1 MDGDKFDQSHRA
13 SERNPR
19 LSSALRRGSHAPDMK
34 SFSRSVLPCKTH
46 RCARLLGLELADTP
60 QSVAWPVSPISF
72 PTHSHQRTP
81 SPICLAPK
89 ALSYY
94 PHPFVSLPSRGQPLL
109 SIPRELARKS
119 WSGSPELIVQLFL
132 YPPRS
137 TQRILRHYPTS
148 TGTCVIE
155 FAKHGPPAD
164 APLSD
169 GLQSPAEECL
179 DMAESDVL
187 DSISNVPS
195 LTSKSSVAS
204 TGRVKSDV
212 VLKALMEAGVRLV
225 MVSKTEMDGL
235 VRERAGSWSNGA
247 IAEV

>member
-1 MDGDKFDQSHRA
+1 M
-13 SERNPR
+13 
-19 LSSALRRGSHAPDMK
+19 
-34 SFSRSVLPCKTH
+34 
-46 RCARLLGLELADTP
+46 
-60 QSVAWPVSPISF
+60 
-72 PTHSHQRTP
+72 
-81 SPICLAPK
+81 
-89 ALSYY
+89 
-94 PHPFVSLPSRGQPLL
+94 
-109 SIPRELARKS
+109 
-119 WSGSPELIVQLFL
+119 
-132 YPPRS
+132 
-137 TQRILRHYPTS
+137 
-148 TGTCVIE
+148 
-155 FAKHGPPAD
+155 
-164 APLSD
+164 SD

>member
-34 SFSRSVLPCKTH
+34 SFSRAVLSCTKH
-46 RCARLLGLELADTP
+46 IDARDCWAADTP

-119 WSGSPELIVQLFL
+119 CSGSPELIVQLFL

-179 DMAESDVL
+179 DKAESDVL

>member
-34 SFSRSVLPCKTH
+34 SFSRAVLPCKTH

-119 WSGSPELIVQLFL
+119 CSGSPELIVQLFL

-155 FAKHGPPAD
+155 LRSTVLWRTLPCPMGSSLLPRNASIWPSRTCWTPY
-164 APLSD
+164 PM
-169 GLQSPAEECL
+169 SP
-179 DMAESDVL
+179 
-187 DSISNVPS
+187 
-195 LTSKSSVAS
+195 
-204 TGRVKSDV
+204 R
-212 VLKALMEAGVRLV
+212 
-225 MVSKTEMDGL
+225 
-235 VRERAGSWSNGA
+235 
-247 IAEV
+247 